1 MQYYV
6 VTLTFTFIFFCNSQQ
21 NMANEISRGVSTLSM
36 EINLLRRRKTKK
48 EKIVWGMKNVVDL
61 KYIVQLS
68 Q

>member
-36 EINLLRRRKTKK
+36 EINLLRIRKTKK